1 MTQRAD
7 HVDLRLP
14 AIAIA
19 VTGLIWL
26 ALGWL
31 GGRQGW
37 SASTMIL
44 IDLAA
49 MAGFVWALVVTYW
62 TWRRRQASRNKE

>member
-1 MTQRAD
+1 MTRQDDRFALRA
-7 HVDLRLP
+7 P
-14 AIAIA
+14 AIVIA
-19 VTGLIWL
+19 ATGVIWL

-31 GGRQGW
+31 GARQGW